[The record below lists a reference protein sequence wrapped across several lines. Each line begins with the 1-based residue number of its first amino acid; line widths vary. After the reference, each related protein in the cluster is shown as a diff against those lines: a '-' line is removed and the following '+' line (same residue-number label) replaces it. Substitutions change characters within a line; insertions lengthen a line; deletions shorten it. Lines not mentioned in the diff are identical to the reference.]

1 MTESTIA
8 FAPALG
14 LLVLLVLLAWGVQWA
29 KKRLTGPTD
38 GGASLRLVAQMAVGP
53 QQRVVVIELATPQGP
68 VQLTL
73 GVTPGQV
80 NTLYSLPVSHTAALP
95 TYSEV
100 AKALQKPQQP

>member
-1 MTESTIA
+1 MTDALA

-29 KKRLTGPTD
+29 KKRFTGTTPGSTQ
-38 GGASLRLVAQMAVGP
+38 LRLVAQMAVGP
-53 QQRVVVIELATPQGP
+53 QQRVVVVELATPQGP

-80 NTLYSLPVSHTAALP
+80 TTLHSQPPP
-95 TYSEV
+95 TTPNAPSYTEV
-100 AKALQKPQQP
+100 VQALQNRAQP